1 MKDKNRLL
9 RLRQTMKRKRPRF
22 LHQEHWKLKRF
33 KKAPWRKPRG
43 KRSKMRTKE
52 RAKPFLVS
60 IGYRCPRAVRGW
72 HPRGAPEILVH
83 TVRDIDRIA
92 GENQEVEVEVA
103 QPSERK
109 SKRKLQPGKELKNPE
124 VSCVLRIG
132 SGVGSRKK
140 LELVKAAQ
148 NRNLYVA
155 NPKIKVAKVSSLEE
169 LESLLPIKN
178 FIKSWYVS
186 ETLTEDEREK
196 ILGRA
201 EEVGIEV
208 VE

>member
-1 MKDKNRLL
+1 
-9 RLRQTMKRKRPRF
+9 
-22 LHQEHWKLKRF
+22 
-33 KKAPWRKPRG
+33 
-43 KRSKMRTKE
+43 MRTKE

-60 IGYRCPRAVRGW
+60 IGYRSPRAVRGW

-109 SKRKLQPGKELKNPE
+109 SKRKLQPGKKLKNPE

-155 NPKIKVAKVSSLEE
+155 NPKITVAKVSSLEE

-186 ETLTEDEREK
+186 EKLTEDEREK